1 MSQAGTLRV
10 DIRFR
15 GLESSESL
23 RAYILRRIH
32 LQVRRLGKALA
43 AVVVRLSDV
52 NGPKGGV
59 DKRCQVMLVRRGQG
73 PVTID
78 EVSMDPYAAVD
89 VAVERATLAAGRGI
103 ARERSTRRRPR
114 AAVGRSSLGPAIA

>member
-1 MSQAGTLRV
+1 MRQARTLKI

-15 GLESSESL
+15 GLESSASL
-23 RAYILRRIH
+23 RAYILRRVH
-32 LQVRRLGKALA
+32 LHVRRLGRALA

-59 DKRCQVMLVRRGQG
+59 DKRCQVMLVRRGQA

-78 EVSMDPYAAVD
+78 EVSMDAYAAVD

-114 AAVGRSSLGPAIA
+114 AVIGRSVLGPALA